1 MRCNEYRA
9 VECVLFDIAISG
21 GCGLYFTFSCYP
33 LHSAVVLSP
42 TSMSSQVLGMH
53 FFSPAH
59 LMKLVEVV
67 QGKQTSAWALV
78 AVLQLTKR
86 MGKVATI
93 VGNCYGFVGNRV
105 LDPYSIEAAFL
116 LEEGAMPEVRLE
128 GV

>member
-1 MRCNEYRA
+1 
-9 VECVLFDIAISG
+9 
-21 GCGLYFTFSCYP
+21 
-33 LHSAVVLSP
+33 
-42 TSMSSQVLGMH
+42 MH

-67 QGKQTSAWALV
+67 KGKHTSAWALE

-86 MGKVATI
+86 IGKVAAI

-116 LEEGAMPEVRLE
+116 LEEGAMPEVRWCAYECALNVVNSAVI
-128 GV
+128 GR